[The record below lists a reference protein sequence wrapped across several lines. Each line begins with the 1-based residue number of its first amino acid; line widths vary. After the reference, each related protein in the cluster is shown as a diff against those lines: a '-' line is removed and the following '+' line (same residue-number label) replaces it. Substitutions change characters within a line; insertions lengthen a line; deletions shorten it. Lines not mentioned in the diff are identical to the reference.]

1 MITPQVLDA
10 WLAVVNARYRQEE
23 IPPMGRPFRAFS
35 DFTKEFNYA
44 IEISSPLAK
53 TIFAWFKENTK
64 PGSHAIGAM
73 FTGSFYYDAC
83 FWPLQILHGYGEFKP
98 NALDSLETMP
108 PSLKEQLARNYQGL
122 WSLMPYWGDCVDY
135 AYGLDD
141 IVKLKQI
148 NPKALSFIVSGSREL

>member
-1 MITPQVLDA
+1 MITPQALEA
-10 WLAVVNARYRQEE
+10 WLAVVNTRYRQEE

-53 TIFAWFKENTK
+53 TIFAWFKANTK
-64 PGSHAIGAM
+64 PDSHAIGAM

-83 FWPLQILHGYGEFKP
+83 FWPLQILHGYGEFKL

-108 PSLKEQLARNYQGL
+108 PNLKKQLAQSHQGL
-122 WSLMPYWGDCVDY
+122 WFMPQV
-135 AYGLDD
+135 
-141 IVKLKQI
+141 
-148 NPKALSFIVSGSREL
+148 